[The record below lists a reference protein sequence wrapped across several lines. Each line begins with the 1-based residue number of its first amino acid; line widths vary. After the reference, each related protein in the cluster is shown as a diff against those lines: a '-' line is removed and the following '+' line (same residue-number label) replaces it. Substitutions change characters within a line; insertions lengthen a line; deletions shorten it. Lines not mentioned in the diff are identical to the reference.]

1 MNKKG
6 RKSSKKRK
14 SSNKSNG
21 GSKRRN
27 KKGRKSSRKSKSS
40 KKNQK
45 IRKSSKK
52 NQKIRKSSKKNQ
64 KIRKSS
70 KKNQKKRKSSEKNKK
85 LKQQKQVGCK
95 LTLYSTT
102 YYRGDA
108 HSLTESSLDL
118 ADFNNRAVS
127 GLVEG
132 SCCWRVYSQTGF
144 TGESLKL
151 DQTQLYKS
159 VVSLKGLFRN
169 LKSAEKIKC

>member
-45 IRKSSKK
+45 KRKSSK
-52 NQKIRKSSKKNQ
+52 
-64 KIRKSS
+64 
-70 KKNQKKRKSSEKNKK
+70 KNKK

-118 ADFNNRAVS
+118 ADFNDRAVS

>member
-1 MNKKG
+1 MNKRG

-27 KKGRKSSRKSKSS
+27 KKGRKSSRKL
-40 KKNQK
+40 
-45 IRKSSKK
+45 
-52 NQKIRKSSKKNQ
+52 
-64 KIRKSS
+64 KSS
-70 KKNQKKRKSSEKNKK
+70 KKNQKKRKSSKKNKK

-118 ADFNNRAVS
+118 ADFSDRAVS

>member
-27 KKGRKSSRKSKSS
+27 KKGRKSSRKS
-40 KKNQK
+40 
-45 IRKSSKK
+45 
-52 NQKIRKSSKKNQ
+52 KSSKKNQ

-118 ADFNNRAVS
+118 ADFDDRAVS